1 MLPHAMPS
9 PKNQEKE
16 VYPANIVATRR
27 LIFSPPNI
35 LRRTTTARTR
45 SSALLNEEK
54 GDSPSSNKE
63 NSAENARDRTG
74 LRAGEEPTKPE
85 QFKRSFSFSDAAIGK
100 PAAAEGSSNDSDAFS
115 QTLVRLRNNW
125 LQQRVFRSNS
135 FSGPSRVSKEGS
147 IRKKKELRSVDA
159 VVETSKS
166 EFFCNQNRV
175 ATKQKPA
182 SPGRDVSI
190 FVVPD
195 SKGAPPSLQA
205 MKPKQPS
212 EAKPVP
218 KPPLKSAS
226 TVKQEGGSQEACQ
239 PTKSCNRNAQTLV
252 KERAR
257 WLQRQVD
264 RNELFLDVPSDDE
277 DDKEKRKTDLQL
289 RLEAFEKELQRLKPA
304 VVGVPP
310 RRSLAELP

>member
-1 MLPHAMPS
+1 M
-9 PKNQEKE
+9 KQEKE

-35 LRRTTTARTR
+35 IRKTATARPR
-45 SSALLNEEK
+45 GSALLNEEK

-74 LRAGEEPTKPE
+74 LRAREAPTKPE
-85 QFKRSFSFSDAAIGK
+85 HFKRSFSFSDAAIGK
-100 PAAAEGSSNDSDAFS
+100 PAAAEGSSSNDSDVFS
-115 QTLVRLRNNW
+115 QTLDRIRNKW

-135 FSGPSRVSKEGS
+135 FSEPSRVSKEGS
-147 IRKKKELRSVDA
+147 FRKKELSSVDA

-166 EFFCNQNRV
+166 EFFCNQNQV

-182 SPGRDVSI
+182 SPGRDLSI
-190 FVVPD
+190 FVVPN
-195 SKGAPPSLQA
+195 STGAPPSLQA
-205 MKPKQPS
+205 IKPKQPS
-212 EAKPVP
+212 DAKPVP
-218 KPPLKSAS
+218 NPPLKSAS
-226 TVKQEGGSQEACQ
+226 TVKKEGGSQEACQ

-289 RLEAFEKELQRLKPA
+289 RLEAFERELQRSKPA

-310 RRSLAELP
+310 KRSLAELP